1 MKRRSQPRSP
11 RKEPPKNEASKR
23 GPSKRPKTKNRKI
36 PEKGPRRSPSSRPL
50 PEEPEPLDFEAIA
63 AECVR
68 ELRGKRSQAAFSRRL
83 GYQSSVVHRWESRQA
98 WPTASRFLEVCKRCG
113 KDVGAA
119 FTAFFLR
126 VPPWLREHEATSPGA
141 VAAFLRQLQ
150 GKITTVSLAESSG
163 FSRYSIA
170 RWREGMAEPKLPEFL
185 RLIEA
190 TSRRALDFV
199 AALVDPAA
207 LPSAREPWLRRE
219 RLRQIAYEETWSHA
233 VLRALE
239 IPGAR
244 SATDGGA
251 SLARA
256 LGIDPAH
263 VERAL
268 VVLESTGQIA
278 RQGDEWVPL
287 PATAVTTG
295 RHPAT
300 LGILTRAW
308 TSVALERLERRAPGH
323 FGYSL
328 FAVTRA
334 DLRRLRDLHLEYLR
348 EMQSI
353 IAHSSP
359 SECVGLLSLHLLD
372 LREGEG
378 NALEDG

>member
-1 MKRRSQPRSP
+1 MKSRSSKPARNVKTTRRATARSP
-11 RKEPPKNEASKR
+11 E
-23 GPSKRPKTKNRKI
+23 
-36 PEKGPRRSPSSRPL
+36 SSRSGSAGAV
-50 PEEPEPLDFEAIA
+50 PEELDFDAIS
-63 AECVR
+63 AEWVR
-68 ELRGKRSQAAFSRRL
+68 ALRGKRSQAAFSRRL

-98 WPTASRFLEVCKRCG
+98 WPTASRFLEVCQRSG

-119 FTAFFLR
+119 FTTFFLR
-126 VPPWLREHEATSPGA
+126 APPWLKQHDPTSSGA

-150 GKITTVSLAESSG
+150 GKIKTVSLAQSSG
-163 FSRYSIA
+163 FSRYSIS
-170 RWREGMAEPKLPEFL
+170 RWRDGEAEPKLPDFL

-199 AALVDPAA
+199 ATLVDPTA
-207 LPSAREPWLRRE
+207 LPSAREQWLRRE

-244 SATDGGA
+244 SAIDGGA
-251 SLARA
+251 SLARV
-256 LGIDPAH
+256 LGIQPST

-268 VVLESTGQIA
+268 GVLESTGQVA
-278 RQGDEWVPL
+278 RRGDEWVPL
-287 PATAVTTG
+287 QATAVTTG

-308 TSVALERLERRAPGH
+308 TAVALERLEKRAPGH

-328 FAVTRA
+328 FSVTRA

-353 IAHSSP
+353 IAQSTP

-372 LREGEG
+372 LGDGEG
-378 NALEDG
+378 NALLDE